1 MPEHDFAA
9 GMPRSIEQVPRD
21 QVLWPLAA
29 ALPAEMDDIGFRRIR
44 RRVRVGAE
52 RYQDRQ
58 RIGTAGSAQLAHR
71 SHAASVAWVAV
82 SASTK

>member
-1 MPEHDFAA
+1 
-9 GMPRSIEQVPRD
+9 
-21 QVLWPLAA
+21 
-29 ALPAEMDDIGFRRIR
+29 
-44 RRVRVGAE
+44 VRVGAE